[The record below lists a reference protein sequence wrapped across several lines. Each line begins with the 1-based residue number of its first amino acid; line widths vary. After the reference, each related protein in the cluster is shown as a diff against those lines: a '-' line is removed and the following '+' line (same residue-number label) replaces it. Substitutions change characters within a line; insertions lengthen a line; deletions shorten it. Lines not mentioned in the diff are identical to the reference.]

1 MHYLWDWAEL
11 QYLWNEG
18 DFGAVHDWLNERWGQ
33 LVKDRPGLDKDP
45 DARFMQ
51 GLAFAALALHFT
63 QTANQ
68 DGARLLLD
76 DALMVL
82 PQYSPMH
89 LGIMIDPV
97 LETLH
102 RLRPIIA
109 PLGANDEYPSQHLD
123 FNKLVLVNE

>member
-1 MHYLWDWAEL
+1 MHYLWDWGEL
-11 QYLWNEG
+11 QHFWNAG
-18 DFGAVHDWLNERWGQ
+18 DFGLVHDWLNDRWAH
-33 LVKDRPGLDKDP
+33 LVKDRMGGDKDQ

-82 PQYSPMH
+82 PQYSPSH
-89 LGIMIDPV
+89 LGVMVEPV

-102 RLRPIIA
+102 NLRPIIA
-109 PLGANDEYPSQHLD
+109 PLGANDEYPYQHLD
-123 FNKLVLVNE
+123 FKKLVLVTD

>member
-1 MHYLWDWAEL
+1 MHYLWDWGEL
-11 QYLWNEG
+11 QHLWNEG
-18 DFGAVHDWLNERWGQ
+18 DFGSVHDWLNERWAH
-33 LVKDRPGLDKDP
+33 LVKDRVGGDKDT

-63 QTANQ
+63 QNANQ

-82 PQYSPMH
+82 PQYAPSH
-89 LGIMIDPV
+89 LGIMVEPV

-102 RLRPIIA
+102 NLRPTIA
-109 PLGANDEYPSQHLD
+109 HLGANDEYPNQHLD
-123 FNKLVLVNE
+123 FNNLVLVAD

>member
-1 MHYLWDWAEL
+1 MHYLWDWGEL
-11 QYLWNEG
+11 QHLWNEG
-18 DFGAVHDWLNERWGQ
+18 DFGAVHDWLNERWAQ
-33 LVKDRPGLDKDP
+33 LVKDRVGGDKDT

-68 DGARLLLD
+68 EGALLLLD

-82 PQYSPMH
+82 PQYTPSH
-89 LGIMIDPV
+89 LGIMVEPV

-102 RLRPIIA
+102 NLRPTIA
-109 PLGANDEYPSQHLD
+109 HLGANDEYPNQHLD
-123 FNKLVLVNE
+123 FNSLVLVTD